1 LTEQAETAMNSGFP
15 AGRIALD
22 RLRAG
27 PVEWSGDLPDAR
39 GAWDLS
45 EVEFASTPRL
55 EYRAEPGGHGGVR
68 VVGRL
73 SVELELECRRCL
85 ESVRW
90 PLQLDFD
97 FRFDPSV
104 RMSEEEGGVYA
115 LDPDTAEVDL
125 ARPLR
130 EELVLAVPEYAVC
143 RDDCRGLCP
152 TCGANR
158 NVSDCDCTP
167 TGGDP
172 RWDVLK
178 KLVADGRQG
187 AAGPEED
194 NEVNGA

>member
-1 LTEQAETAMNSGFP
+1 MNSGFP

-27 PVEWSGDLPDAR
+27 PVEWSGALPDAR
-39 GAWDLS
+39 SAWDLT

-55 EYRAEPGGHGGVR
+55 DYRAEPGGHGGVR
-68 VVGRL
+68 VVGRF
-73 SVELELECRRCL
+73 SVDLQLECRRCL
-85 ESVRW
+85 EPVRW
-90 PLQLDFD
+90 PLDLDFD

-104 RMSEEEGGVYA
+104 REWEEEGGVYA
-115 LDPDTAEVDL
+115 LDPDTDEVDL

-143 RDDCRGLCP
+143 SENCRGLCP
-152 TCGANR
+152 TCGVNR
-158 NVSDCDCTP
+158 NVSESDCKP
-167 TGGDP
+167 AVGDP
-172 RWDVLK
+172 RGDVLT

-187 AAGPEED
+187 AAGSEED